1 MAVKFEGIQDTVKET
16 SKVTTGYFTGG
27 VGTVL
32 GSTLVTASL
41 ASSQKEY
48 FYRLTN
54 SDGVAQL
61 SVSYGHLG
69 GSGST
74 DAGTGVDTKVGQTE
88 AVYKQFSS
96 ILLKP
101 SSNLD
106 TIGDNVAKG
115 FVFNT
120 GSSNTT
126 YVQGAGAADADMYFI
141 TLERSLMKDRLNKKN
156 WTIILSGSIFPAVG
170 DGTAAS
176 FIDTGSTLSL
186 TDDSNTVEPYA
197 SPVGPRY
204 NVVEGTLGS
213 VTTAATTKIYG
224 YVYPNVGVI
233 ALRAQE
239 LSASLPGSSSTL
251 TSTVTETKGI
261 GFGMDTTRTADN
273 ALKMVNSMQL
283 GEALTFR
290 SEEDQTTTSYFC
302 QARAGDFNF
311 SNNPTFT
318 SGSFNRMT
326 QASMEGNPQTFIST
340 IGLYN
345 TAQELLAVGKL
356 STPVQKNFS
365 KIATFKV
372 NLTY

>member
-16 SKVTTGYFTGG
+16 SKVTAGYFTGG

-32 GSTLVTASL
+32 GSTLITASL
-41 ASSQKEY
+41 AASQKEY

-61 SVSYGHLG
+61 SVSYGHNG

-101 SSNLD
+101 DPNVD
-106 TIGDNVAKG
+106 TQGDNVAKG
-115 FVFNT
+115 FVFTT
-120 GSSNTT
+120 GSTNTT
-126 YVQGAGAADADMYFI
+126 YVAGAAESDMYFI

-156 WTIILSGSIFPAVG
+156 WTIILSGSTYPG
-170 DGTAAS
+170 GT
-176 FIDTGSTLSL
+176 DTWGNNLMTGSTLSL
-186 TDDSNTVEPYA
+186 TDDSNTVEAYA

-204 NVVEGTLGS
+204 NVVAGTLGS

-239 LSASLPGSSSTL
+239 LSASLPGTASI
-251 TSTVTETKGI
+251 VTATTYQDAGA
-261 GFGMDTTRTADN
+261 GLAMDTSRTGDN
-273 ALKMVNSMQL
+273 ALKLVNSIRL
-283 GEALTFR
+283 GQALTFR

-345 TAQELLAVGKL
+345 TRQELLAVGKL